1 MLMLR
6 GRSYGNALLAAAEG
20 YNENGADVNARGA
33 GNVNSQIASNVSALC
48 AARTAVD
55 GREEVVKLLIVMG
68 PKLMLRLWES

>member
-20 YNENGADVNARGA
+20 YNGADVNARRA
-33 GNVNSQIASNVSALC
+33 GNVNSRIASNVSALC
-48 AARTAVD
+48 AARAAAD
-55 GREEVVKLLIVMG
+55 GREERVKLLIVMG